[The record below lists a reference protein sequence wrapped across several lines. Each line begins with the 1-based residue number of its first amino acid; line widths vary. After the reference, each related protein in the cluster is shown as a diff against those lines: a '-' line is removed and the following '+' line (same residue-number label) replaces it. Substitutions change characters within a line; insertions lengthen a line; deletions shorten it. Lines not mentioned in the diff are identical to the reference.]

1 MVPHVHSRAG
11 PSDPRRCSGVESG
24 FSPGLVSLAEAAVLL
39 GADSPIEAV
48 AGARRTAGMRRKV
61 GCSLVVGGR
70 AGPWG
75 SLGLARPDWTV
86 VCCCCWA

>member
-39 GADSPIEAV
+39 GADSPVEAV
-48 AGARRTAGMRRKV
+48 AGA
-61 GCSLVVGGR
+61 
-70 AGPWG
+70 
-75 SLGLARPDWTV
+75 
-86 VCCCCWA
+86 